1 MRNSILSLIIIFS
14 FLISFSKNVYN
25 NNRILLECYPN
36 CEECSGSSTDEHNM
50 HCISCKEGFNFYK
63 KSNNCL
69 KCPKYINYNQT
80 ECIDTIPDGY
90 YLENKEL
97 GTLGICHHLCKK
109 CDGPPTYYGMHCT
122 E

>member
-1 MRNSILSLIIIFS
+1 
-14 FLISFSKNVYN
+14 
-25 NNRILLECYPN
+25 
-36 CEECSGSSTDEHNM
+36 M
-50 HCISCKEGFNFYK
+50 HCTSCKEGFNFYK

-97 GTLGICHHLCKK
+97 GTLGLCHHLCKK

-122 E
+122 ECIYEDKDFYPPYDTDCPDGIDDEEEYEVDEEE